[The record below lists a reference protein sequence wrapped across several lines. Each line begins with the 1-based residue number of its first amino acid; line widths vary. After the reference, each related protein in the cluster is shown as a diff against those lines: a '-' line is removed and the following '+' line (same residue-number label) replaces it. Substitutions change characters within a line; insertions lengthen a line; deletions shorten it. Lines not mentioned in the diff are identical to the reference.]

1 MTLDFSSSSVHQTF
15 ILYVCISN
23 YLNQL
28 VVENLNF
35 LQNNWSHPVSTNSH
49 GSLWKYDT
57 LDLRKVVRH
66 IIIHHQYFGGMKYF
80 LRVMLNIFWGDFP
93 SFS

>member
-1 MTLDFSSSSVHQTF
+1 ML
-15 ILYVCISN
+15 C
-23 YLNQL
+23 LNQL
-28 VVENLNF
+28 VLENLSF
-35 LQNNWSHPVSTNSH
+35 LQTNCSHPVATNSH
-49 GSLWKYDT
+49 GSLWMYDT
-57 LDLRKVVRH
+57 LDLRKVARH